1 MYKWNLEVMFLH
13 YYYYNYLQRFIH
25 ETPKEYV
32 NSLIIKIYSFDSKD
46 LINIQE
52 KTVKIKLELWQI
64 VYNFN
69 LKKKLSV
76 LIQLLNQ
83 TMHFGSQLSI
93 QLKYLKD
100 LLKNLR
106 LRNGSHEVFYGGLM
120 FGSEIKKKCL
130 QQKYF
135 CKNIAVKMLW

>member
-25 ETPKEYV
+25 DTPKEYV

-76 LIQLLNQ
+76 LIPLLNQ
-83 TMHFGSQLSI
+83 TMHFGSLLSI

-106 LRNGSHEVFYGGLM
+106 LKWISWSLLWWINVWFWN
-120 FGSEIKKKCL
+120 KKNA
-130 QQKYF
+130 F
-135 CKNIAVKMLW
+135 NKNIFVKILLL